1 MKNKNIFNFF
11 KLLISVLLF
20 QININAQSYF
30 SRNDTPCGGLF
41 SNNNSFATDFN
52 GTLIAFN
59 SSYLNYKYYKST
71 NNGNSWERLTGFPE
85 FEKIFITTNGNYFT
99 ARGEFNGKG
108 LFVSQDKGI
117 TWDSINSGIESWTID
132 NLVMDNEN
140 RLFILTS
147 KLENSVWY
155 YGIYR
160 STDLGK
166 NWTRITK
173 GIGDQLLYHIYVNK
187 KGTLYVDNFGWL
199 PSNEIYKSIDHGDSW
214 KQLSGKSIVTNMIIG
229 DNDEIYFGTYDGT
242 TGNCNIQKS
251 TDDGVTWSTITI
263 PAGLT
268 IRNIALTKSGKLI
281 TYNYS
286 SGIYISSDNGV
297 TWKQSNSGLPL
308 FNFDSNLC
316 KALLTNPKNNEVF
329 FVYDEGVYLSE
340 DDGTSWKS
348 INNGLK
354 GLVFDYL
361 TSDYQNDFYLGGS
374 GRLFF
379 SSNSGISWEE
389 KTQKLSDNPTRSAP
403 TNVFVLPDNKLLL
416 LDQFIYVSTD
426 RGDSWEKTS
435 YLNASSE
442 DNFIGAYTRNNGKV
456 IAWKYNGWCNY
467 SEDNGN
473 TWSLLMFYL
482 PNSSGMSDVKFDG
495 KNNFYTLKP
504 GWSKGFYF
512 SNDNGNSWTDISTQF
527 PYGCSP
533 QYFDLDS
540 SDNLYGL
547 WYNSTDYPH
556 YEMHYS
562 TDNGT
567 NWIKVGDNI
576 DVNYIRE
583 FFVLD
588 NGNIFVGTGE
598 GLIRKNKDSNSWVKL
613 SSDAIE
619 KLILT
624 KDNRLAALSLNDY
637 KEFSLLI
644 ANNPITAVDKV
655 NNSIPSDFSL
665 SQNYPNPFNPETN
678 IKYQL
683 PNHSHVSLKIFD
695 MLGRKIATLIDENKQ
710 PGVYSLIINANNL
723 HLSSGIYFY
732 QMRSGYF
739 TKTIK
744 MIYLK

>member
-1 MKNKNIFNFF
+1 MKNKNIFTFS

-20 QININAQSYF
+20 QINISAQSYF
-30 SRNDTPCGGLF
+30 NRNDTPYGGLF
-41 SNNNSFATDFN
+41 PNNNSFATDFN

-59 SSYLNYKYYKST
+59 SSNLNYKYYKST
-71 NNGNSWERLTGFPE
+71 NNGNSWERFTGFPE
-85 FEKIFITTNGNYFT
+85 FEKIFITANNYYFV
-99 ARGEFNGKG
+99 AGGEYNGKG

-117 TWDSINSGIESWTID
+117 TWDSINSGIESWTVD
-132 NLVMDNEN
+132 NLIMDNEN

-147 KLENSVWY
+147 KLENQIWY
-155 YGIYR
+155 YGVFR

-173 GIGDQLLYHIYVNK
+173 GIGDQQIYHIYVNK

-199 PSNEIYKSIDHGDSW
+199 PSNEIYKSTDHGDSW

-229 DNDEIYFGTYDGT
+229 DNDDIYFGTYDGT
-242 TGNCNIQKS
+242 NGSCNIQKS

-268 IRNIALTKSGKLI
+268 IRNIALTKSEKLI
-281 TYNYS
+281 TYNYP
-286 SGIYISSDNGV
+286 SGIYISSDDGA
-297 TWKQSNSGLPL
+297 TWNQSNSGLPL
-308 FNFDSNLC
+308 FIFDSNLC

-329 FVYDEGVYLSE
+329 FVYDFGVYVSE
-340 DDGTSWKS
+340 DDGKTWKS

-361 TSDYQNDFYLGGS
+361 TSDYQNNFYLGGL

-403 TNVFVLPDNKLLL
+403 TNIFVLPNNKLLL

-426 RGDSWEKTS
+426 QGDSWGKTG
-435 YLNASSE
+435 YLDASNE

-456 IAWKYNGWCNY
+456 IVWKYNGWCNY

-473 TWSLLMFYL
+473 KWSFLIFYL
-482 PNSSGMSDVKFDG
+482 PNSSGMSDVKFDS

-512 SNDNGNSWTDISTQF
+512 SSDNGNSWTDISTQF

-540 SDNLYGL
+540 NDNLYGL
-547 WYNSTDYPH
+547 WYIPTDYPH

-562 TDNGT
+562 TDNGN

-598 GLIRKNKDSNSWVKL
+598 GLIRKNKNSNEWVKL
-613 SSDAIE
+613 SHEAIE
-619 KLILT
+619 KIILT
-624 KDNRLAALSLNDY
+624 KDNRLAALSLNEN

-644 ANNPITAVDKV
+644 AD
-655 NNSIPSDFSL
+655 NSITSVKNEQQSIPIEYSL
-665 SQNYPNPFNPETN
+665 SQNYPNPFNSETN
-678 IKYQL
+678 IQYNL
-683 PNHSHVSLKIFD
+683 PEPCNVSIRVFD
-695 MLGRKIATLIDENKQ
+695 ILGREIVKLIDNYQQ
-710 PGVYSLIINANNL
+710 PGVYNIHFNSYSY
-723 HLSSGIYFY
+723 HLSTGVYFY
-732 QMRSGYF
+732 QIKAGSYTD
-739 TKTIK
+739 TKR